1 MKRSRSVATRLSGRI
16 LLASSLFYIIAI
28 VIISIATFNSIEDEA
43 SSNAIHSLDV
53 SILQVENE
61 LSEVESALGNT
72 YWQVMENIKDTNRLY
87 HVSSQTVK
95 HNSKIIGCAVALD
108 SSFSGKRF
116 CSPFSYENFDGQ
128 VLTKNLGDDKYN
140 YYEMDWYY
148 EPFHKKISNWCEPY
162 YDEGGSKWLMTTY
175 GIPLKMDNGEIIGVL
190 TADLSL
196 QELSV
201 LLARNKP
208 YPHSYIILLDKEGNV
223 LVDGR
228 KSMSKESNKVNSD
241 VINGDLKKAMLIGK
255 SGTMKF
261 PENKDYVFVPYGP
274 ISNGWSIAL
283 VCPYREI
290 FSHTIEMNNVF
301 LIVSIIAMLLL
312 FIFCMRIIRKHLEP
326 VTQLS
331 VSALN
336 MAKGRFDAQLPEIQT
351 EDELRKLH
359 DSMEYM
365 QKSIT
370 SYISELK
377 STTASNERMES
388 ELNIARKIQMGMV
401 PHEFPNNL
409 YAILNPAKEVG
420 GDLYD
425 FFRKGDKLYFAVG
438 DVSGKGVPAALIM
451 AITRAAFRFI
461 SGMQLHSDEVVT
473 KINNSLT
480 QGNDTNMFV
489 TFFTACLD
497 LNTGEMEF
505 CNAGHN
511 PMLVI
516 PPKNSEKKPYLLK
529 AMPNLTIGIMMDFP
543 YQVERVVLE
552 KGTRI
557 ILYTDGVTEAEN
569 IYKELFGE
577 ERLLD
582 WAENSN
588 VDKMSAQE
596 LVGDL
601 LGTVREFTK
610 EADQNDDITILGIDF
625 A

>member
-95 HNSKIIGCAVALD
+95 HNSKIIGSAVALD

-162 YDEGGSKWLMTTY
+162 YDEGGSEWLMTTY

-461 SGMQLHSDEVVT
+461 ASMQLQPEEVVA
-473 KINNSLT
+473 KINNSLS
-480 QGNDTNMFV
+480 QNNDTNMFV
-489 TFFTACLD
+489 TFFTGCLD
-497 LNTGEMEF
+497 LNTGELLF

-511 PMLVI
+511 PILIV
-516 PPKNSEKKPYLLK
+516 PSANSEKGPFYLNAK
-529 AMPNLTIGIMMDFP
+529 PNLTIGVMEDFP
-543 YQVERVVLE
+543 YQQESITIE
-552 KGTRI
+552 KGSRI
-557 ILYTDGVTEAEN
+557 ILYTDGVTEAETAT
-569 IYKELFGE
+569 KELYGE
-577 ERLLD
+577 DRLLC
-582 WAENSN
+582 WAAEIKSEPLTA
-588 VDKMSAQE
+588 KE
-596 LVGDL
+596 LGDNL
-601 LGTVREFTK
+601 MQSVRAFTDGA
-610 EADQNDDITILGIDF
+610 EQNDDITIMTINLS
-625 A
+625 

>member
-1 MKRSRSVATRLSGRI
+1 MRTSRSIATRLSGRI
-16 LLASSLFYIIAI
+16 LLVTICLYVVAI
-28 VIISIATFNSIEDEA
+28 VIIADATFRSIEDEA
-43 SSNAIHSLDV
+43 SNNAIHVLEATSLH
-53 SILQVENE
+53 IEKTLG
-61 LSEVESALGNT
+61 EVESSLRGT
-72 YWQVMENIKDTNRLY
+72 YWQAMESLQDTNRLY
-87 HVSSQTVK
+87 QISYQTVK
-95 HNSKIIGCAVALD
+95 SNPNIIGCAIALD
-108 SSFSGKRF
+108 SSFSGKMF
-116 CSPFSYENFDGQ
+116 SAPFSYRETNGD
-128 VLTKNLGDDKYN
+128 VLSKGLGSIQYN
-140 YYEMDWYY
+140 YYEMDWYSV
-148 EPFHKKISNWCEPY
+148 PFQAEKAMWCKPY

-175 GIPLKMDNGEIIGVL
+175 GVPLKKETGEILGIL

-196 QELSV
+196 KDLSEMIAHV
-201 LLARNKP
+201 KP
-208 YPHSYIILLDKEGNV
+208 YPTAYTILIDKEGNV
-223 LVDGR
+223 LSDGR
-228 KSMSKESNKVNSD
+228 KTIDQNSRKVYADNINPEMMKKMMSGE
-241 VINGDLKKAMLIGK
+241 A
-255 SGTMKF
+255 GTMRYQDNNHLF
-261 PENKDYVFVPYGP
+261 FVAYCSV
-274 ISNGWSIAL
+274 SNGWSLAL
-283 VCPYREI
+283 VCPYSEI

-301 LIVSIIAMLLL
+301 FFVSLFNVLLSFL
-312 FIFCMRIIRKHLEP
+312 LCLRIIKKNIEP

-336 MAKGRFDAQLPEIQT
+336 MAKGKFNAQLPEIQT

-359 DSMEYM
+359 DSMAYM

-377 STTASNERMES
+377 TTTASNERMES

-401 PHEFPNNL
+401 PHTFPDYL
-409 YAILNPAKEVG
+409 YAILDPAKEVG

-425 FFRKGDKLYFAVG
+425 FYRKEDKLYFAIG

-543 YQVERVVLE
+543 YQIERVVLE

-577 ERLLD
+577 ERLLN
-582 WAENSN
+582 WAGNSN

-596 LVGDL
+596 LVDDL
-601 LGTVREFTK
+601 LGAVREFTK

>member
-16 LLASSLFYIIAI
+16 LLASSFFYIIAI

-43 SSNAIHSLDV
+43 SNNAIHLLDV
-53 SILQVENE
+53 STLQIENE
-61 LSEVESALGNT
+61 LSEVESALGST
-72 YWQVMENIKDTNRLY
+72 YWQVMENLKDTNQLY
-87 HVSSQTVK
+87 HISSQTVK

-108 SSFSGKRF
+108 SSFSGKLF
-116 CSPFSYENFDGQ
+116 CSPFSYEDFDGQ

-148 EPFHKKISNWCEPY
+148 EPFHKKMSSWCEPY

-175 GIPLKMDNGEIIGVL
+175 GIPLKMDNGKIIGVL

-196 QELSV
+196 QELSEV
-201 LLARNKP
+201 LSRIKP
-208 YPHSYIILLDKEGNV
+208 YPHAYVILLDKEGNV

-241 VINGDLKKAMLIGK
+241 VINGDLKKAMLTGK

-261 PENKDYVFVPYGP
+261 PENNDYVFVPYGP

-290 FSHTIEMNNVF
+290 FSHTIEMNNIF
-301 LIVSIIAMLLL
+301 LFVSLAAMILL

-331 VSALN
+331 VAALN
-336 MAKGRFDAQLPEIQT
+336 MAKGRFNAQLPEIQT

-365 QKSIT
+365 QKSLT

-377 STTASNERMES
+377 TTTASNERMES

-425 FFRKGDKLYFAVG
+425 FFRKDDKLYFAVG

-461 SGMQLHSDEVVT
+461 ASMQLPPEEVVS
-473 KINNSLT
+473 KINNSLSKN
-480 QGNDTNMFV
+480 NDTNMFV
-489 TFFTACLD
+489 TFFTGCLD
-497 LNTGEMEF
+497 LNTGEMLF

-511 PMLVI
+511 PILIV
-516 PPKNSEKKPYLLK
+516 PPANSNKEPFYLK
-529 AMPNLTIGIMMDFP
+529 AKPNLTIGIMEDFP
-543 YQVERVVLE
+543 YQQESITIE
-552 KGTRI
+552 KGSRI
-557 ILYTDGVTEAEN
+557 ILYTDGVTEAETAV
-569 IYKELFGE
+569 KELYGE
-577 ERLLD
+577 DRLVQ
-582 WAENSN
+582 WATENQS
-588 VDKMSAQE
+588 KPFTAKE
-596 LVGDL
+596 LGDNL
-601 LGTVREFTK
+601 LKSVRTFTNGA
-610 EADQNDDITILGIDF
+610 EQNDDITIMAINLS
-625 A
+625 

>member
-95 HNSKIIGCAVALD
+95 HNSKIIGSAVALD

-196 QELSV
+196 QELSES
-201 LLARNKP
+201 LARIKP
-208 YPHSYIILLDKEGNV
+208 YPHAYIILLDKKGKV

-241 VINGDLKKAMLIGK
+241 DINSDLKKAMLTGK

-261 PENKDYVFVPYGP
+261 PVNNDYVFVPFGP

-290 FSHTIEMNNVF
+290 FFHTIEMNNIF

-336 MAKGRFDAQLPEIQT
+336 MAKGKFDAQLPDIQT

-359 DSMEYM
+359 DSMAYM
-365 QKSIT
+365 
-370 SYISELK
+370 
-377 STTASNERMES
+377 
-388 ELNIARKIQMGMV
+388 
-401 PHEFPNNL
+401 
-409 YAILNPAKEVG
+409 
-420 GDLYD
+420 
-425 FFRKGDKLYFAVG
+425 
-438 DVSGKGVPAALIM
+438 
-451 AITRAAFRFI
+451 
-461 SGMQLHSDEVVT
+461 
-473 KINNSLT
+473 
-480 QGNDTNMFV
+480 
-489 TFFTACLD
+489 
-497 LNTGEMEF
+497 
-505 CNAGHN
+505 
-511 PMLVI
+511 
-516 PPKNSEKKPYLLK
+516 
-529 AMPNLTIGIMMDFP
+529 
-543 YQVERVVLE
+543 
-552 KGTRI
+552 
-557 ILYTDGVTEAEN
+557 
-569 IYKELFGE
+569 
-577 ERLLD
+577 
-582 WAENSN
+582 
-588 VDKMSAQE
+588 
-596 LVGDL
+596 
-601 LGTVREFTK
+601 
-610 EADQNDDITILGIDF
+610 
-625 A
+625 